1 MTLNEFC
8 FRSRYTAK
16 YILSLKTI
24 RILLESFGSLWL
36 LVEISTYFLGDSS
49 TVVIKIKSLWY
60 LFLIIGVVLSIIK
73 SVPKFRFGSKLSNR
87 DIYIEIVVGDLFN
100 QEGAL
105 IIGTN
110 TTFDTHVSRELIS
123 PRSIQG
129 QFTQRYYGDETQLN
143 NELSSVLRNIEF
155 ETLSDERLGNKKKY
169 PIGTTVRLNPKKRT
183 AYMIAIANI
192 NPHGVA
198 SGTFEELKKSL
209 AFLWNFISR
218 KGLKE
223 NLVMPILG
231 SGFTRLMQSR
241 EEIIREIIKSF
252 VAACAESTFCDKL
265 SIVISQ
271 KDIDKNNIQLEELE
285 RFIHHICTYT
295 IFSNNSTT
303 VGNPA

>member
-143 NELSSVLRNIEF
+143 NELSSVLRNI
-155 ETLSDERLGNKKKY
+155 
-169 PIGTTVRLNPKKRT
+169 
-183 AYMIAIANI
+183 
-192 NPHGVA
+192 
-198 SGTFEELKKSL
+198 
-209 AFLWNFISR
+209 
-218 KGLKE
+218 
-223 NLVMPILG
+223 
-231 SGFTRLMQSR
+231 
-241 EEIIREIIKSF
+241 
-252 VAACAESTFCDKL
+252 
-265 SIVISQ
+265 
-271 KDIDKNNIQLEELE
+271 
-285 RFIHHICTYT
+285 
-295 IFSNNSTT
+295 
-303 VGNPA
+303 